1 MSEDPVLDAEIGALW
16 RTEATTFDAGALR
29 RALEED
35 QAQRR
40 RSEWLS
46 VAVQVVLLPVIAWM
60 DLQGA
65 LPFVQGAVSALLLA
79 GVVCSVLTIRWR
91 RRPAPVPASPLE
103 ALQVAMASKRRLRRH
118 GVFLATA
125 LPIGIGTGYGIA
137 ALLDD
142 GASSFE
148 APTLVMALLITLA
161 IAASVVCGVR
171 GTGLVRQA
179 TRELAALE
187 ERRRALEL

>member
-1 MSEDPVLDAEIGALW
+1 
-16 RTEATTFDAGALR
+16 
-29 RALEED
+29 
-35 QAQRR
+35 
-40 RSEWLS
+40 
-46 VAVQVVLLPVIAWM
+46 
-60 DLQGA
+60 
-65 LPFVQGAVSALLLA
+65 
-79 GVVCSVLTIRWR
+79 
-91 RRPAPVPASPLE
+91 
-103 ALQVAMASKRRLRRH
+103 MASKRRLRRH

-148 APTLVMALLITLA
+148 APTLVMVLLITLA

>member
-1 MSEDPVLDAEIGALW
+1 MSDEPMLDAEIGALW
-16 RTEATTFDAGALR
+16 RTEATTFDAVALR

-65 LPFVQGAVSALLLA
+65 LPLVPGAVSALLLA

-125 LPIGIGTGYGIA
+125 LPLGIGTGYGIA

>member
-16 RTEATTFDAGALR
+16 RTEATTFDAVALR

-65 LPFVQGAVSALLLA
+65 LPLVPGAVSALLLA

-148 APTLVMALLITLA
+148 APTLVMVLLITLA